1 MISQTMRE
9 VHRSRKQRVKRMMN
23 KLTDL
28 RLEIMEADLVD
39 DKRFHME
46 DFTFVEGLISLVEQ
60 GGKPTVFY
68 LDHCNHLW
76 GVYKHNKWLK
86 KIRET
91 Y

>member
-9 VHRSRKQRVKRMMN
+9 VHRLRKQIFKRMMN
-23 KLTDL
+23 KLSDL

-46 DFTFVEGLISLVEQ
+46 DFIFVEDLLNSLEN
-60 GGKPTVFY
+60 GNKPTVSE

-76 GVYKHNKWLK
+76 KLYKHNKWRK

>member
-9 VHRSRKQRVKRMMN
+9 LNTLIKPKVKKMMN
-23 KLTDL
+23 KLSDL

-46 DFTFVEGLISLVEQ
+46 DFIFVKDLLNSLEN
-60 GGKPTVFY
+60 GNKPTISE

-76 GVYKHNKWLK
+76 KLYKHNKWRK

>member
-9 VHRSRKQRVKRMMN
+9 VHQLRKQIFKKMMN
-23 KLTDL
+23 KLSDL

-46 DFTFVEGLISLVEQ
+46 DFIFVEDLYSLLEN
-60 GGKPTVFY
+60 GNKPTVSE

-76 GVYKHNKWLK
+76 KLYKHNKWRK

>member
-1 MISQTMRE
+1 
-9 VHRSRKQRVKRMMN
+9 MN
-23 KLTDL
+23 KLSDL

-39 DKRFHME
+39 DKHFLME
-46 DFTFVEGLISLVEQ
+46 DFIFVKDLLNSLEN
-60 GGKPTVFY
+60 GNKPTVSE

-76 GVYKHNKWLK
+76 KLYKHNKWRK

>member
-1 MISQTMRE
+1 MRE
-9 VHRSRKQRVKRMMN
+9 LNTLIKPKVKKMMN
-23 KLTDL
+23 KLSDL

-39 DKRFHME
+39 DKHFLME
-46 DFTFVEGLISLVEQ
+46 DFIFVKDLLNSLEN
-60 GGKPTVFY
+60 GNKPTVSE

-76 GVYKHNKWLK
+76 KLYKHNKWRK

>member
-9 VHRSRKQRVKRMMN
+9 LNTLIKPKVKKMMN
-23 KLTDL
+23 KLSDL

-39 DKRFHME
+39 DKHFHME
-46 DFTFVEGLISLVEQ
+46 DFIFVKDLLNSLEN
-60 GGKPTVFY
+60 GNKPTVSE

-76 GVYKHNKWLK
+76 KLYKHNKWRK

>member
-1 MISQTMRE
+1 VISQTMRE
-9 VHRSRKQRVKRMMN
+9 VHQLRKQIFKKMMN
-23 KLTDL
+23 KLSDL

-46 DFTFVEGLISLVEQ
+46 DFIFVEDLLNSLEN
-60 GGKPTVFY
+60 GGKPTVSD

-76 GVYKHNKWLK
+76 KLYKHNKWRK

>member
-1 MISQTMRE
+1 VISQTMRE
-9 VHRSRKQRVKRMMN
+9 VHRLRKQIFKRMMN
-23 KLTDL
+23 KLSDL

-46 DFTFVEGLISLVEQ
+46 DFIFVEDLLNSLEN
-60 GGKPTVFY
+60 GNKPTVSE

-76 GVYKHNKWLK
+76 KLYKHNKWRK

>member
-9 VHRSRKQRVKRMMN
+9 VHRLRKQIFKKMMN
-23 KLTDL
+23 KVSDL
-28 RLEIMEADLVD
+28 RLEIMEADLDD

-46 DFTFVEGLISLVEQ
+46 DFIFVEDLLNSLEN
-60 GGKPTVFY
+60 GGKPTVSD

-76 GVYKHNKWLK
+76 KLYKHNKWRK

>member
-9 VHRSRKQRVKRMMN
+9 LNTLIKPKVKKMLN
-23 KLTDL
+23 KLSDL
-28 RLEIMEADLVD
+28 RLEIIEADLVD
-39 DKRFHME
+39 DKRYSKE
-46 DFTFVEGLISLVEQ
+46 DLTFVEDLYSLLEN
-60 GGKPTVFY
+60 GNKPTVSE

-76 GVYKHNKWLK
+76 KLYKHNKWRK